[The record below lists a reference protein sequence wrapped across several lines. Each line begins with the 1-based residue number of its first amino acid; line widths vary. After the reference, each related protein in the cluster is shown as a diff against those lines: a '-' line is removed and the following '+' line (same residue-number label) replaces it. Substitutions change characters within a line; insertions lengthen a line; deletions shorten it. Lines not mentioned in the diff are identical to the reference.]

1 MLLAALDRYPYGCL
15 EQLSSVTRGL
25 VYREKLQKSSDS
37 QLPIE
42 KIKVG
47 IEKILALQRPDG
59 AFGYWSQFGE
69 VREEFQPY
77 VLETLL
83 LALPYLENPQQT
95 QKAVSKGL
103 ERLSQQNSQKFTT
116 KLQSLG
122 LLHLAGYEV
131 RSRIR
136 YAIDQELGEGLQEFL
151 NQKSRLQQE
160 VLERLGLGYW
170 LASIVEDKTRQA
182 KILSLLEQTWP
193 QSDEVKVGL
202 SIHQDRKDWQK
213 SQELYVGSLA
223 NRHVAT
229 PQASAYLSQLPE
241 KDLPPLIQLLMD
253 TTKFHLGVIE
263 NRSTLDN
270 ARLAE
275 LLFLE
280 QKAKLPR
287 SIKLDGKEYQIAE
300 DGEIMIPLDLLR
312 SGFVIN
318 QVIDHNMFLN
328 VELVGQN
335 RSRERIQNG
344 FNVTKRIFD
353 QSGKEIQLSS
363 TTLNLGQGDLL
374 TVLVEFESTLKSLQ
388 GDLVLTDLLPS
399 GFELM
404 EDYIPSSLFSLNG
417 KAFRLNI
424 EEDYSLKIRQDLD
437 DRVMVHY
444 HDDWGPKNRKQLAY
458 TIRASYPGKMVLPD
472 AHVELMY
479 QPEINGRSV
488 SQQLLVLEQ

>member
-1 MLLAALDRYPYGCL
+1 MQD
-15 EQLSSVTRGL
+15 
-25 VYREKLQKSSDS
+25 
-37 QLPIE
+37 
-42 KIKVG
+42 
-47 IEKILALQRPDG
+47 
-59 AFGYWSQFGE
+59 
-69 VREEFQPY
+69 
-77 VLETLL
+77 
-83 LALPYLENPQQT
+83 
-95 QKAVSKGL
+95 
-103 ERLSQQNSQKFTT
+103 T
-116 KLQSLG
+116 KLEAAFDMQL
-122 LLHLAGYEV
+122 
-131 RSRIR
+131 IKNW
-136 YAIDQELGEGLQEFL
+136 GEGLQEFL

-170 LASIVEDKTRQA
+170 LASILEDKTRQA

-193 QSDEVKVGL
+193 QSDAVKVGL

-318 QVIDHNMFLN
+318 QVIDHKMFLN